1 MSRDDELKL
10 LGTKTCPFAIRVRI
24 ALNQKSL
31 SYEFLVEDVKNK
43 SELLLK
49 SNPVHKKIP
58 VFIHSGRS
66 ICESLVILQYIDENW
81 SGTSVPSLLPTD
93 PYERAKA
100 RFWAVYI
107 DDKLFSSWMGL
118 LKATTEDAKAEKTTE
133 TIAGLKLLEGAFKD
147 CSNGKCFFGGDSIG
161 YLDVVLGSHLI
172 WLATVEKMSG
182 SKLFDESVVPLL
194 LEWKKHF
201 LAVDFVKSVM
211 PNIDMV
217 EELVKTHLLAK

>member
-24 ALNQKSL
+24 ALNQKGL

-58 VFIHSGRS
+58 VFIHNGRS

-93 PYERAKA
+93 PYERAMA
-100 RFWAVYI
+100 RFWAVFI
-107 DDKLFSSWMGL
+107 DDKLFSSWMGV
-118 LKATTEDAKAEKTTE
+118 LKATAEDAKAEKIAE
-133 TIAGLKLLEGAFKD
+133 TIAGLKLLEGALKD
-147 CSNGKCFFGGDSIG
+147 CSDGKCFYGGDSIG

-172 WLATVEKMSG
+172 WLRTVEKMSG
-182 SKLFDESVVPLL
+182 AKLFDETVVPLL
-194 LEWKKHF
+194 LEWEKHF
-201 LAVDFVKSVM
+201 IAVDCVNSVM
-211 PNIDMV
+211 PSVEMV
-217 EELVKTHLLAK
+217 QELVKTHLLAK